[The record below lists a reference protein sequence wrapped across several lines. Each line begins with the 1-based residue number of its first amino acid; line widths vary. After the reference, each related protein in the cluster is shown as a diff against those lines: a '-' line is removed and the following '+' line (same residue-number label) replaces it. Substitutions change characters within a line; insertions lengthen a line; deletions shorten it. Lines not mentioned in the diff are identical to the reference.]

1 MHYHKQGF
9 IYCGNGFLLFFYF
22 IFWSE
27 WTCYLKAKEVGQ
39 QKNLCCVV
47 FFSPITLNYKVL
59 FTTY

>member
-39 QKNLCCVV
+39 QKFYLQHIRQI
-47 FFSPITLNYKVL
+47 F
-59 FTTY
+59 